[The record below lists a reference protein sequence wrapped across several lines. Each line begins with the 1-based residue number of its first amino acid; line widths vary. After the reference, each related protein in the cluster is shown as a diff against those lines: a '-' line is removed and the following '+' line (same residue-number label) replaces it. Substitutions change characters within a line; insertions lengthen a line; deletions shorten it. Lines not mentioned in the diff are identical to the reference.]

1 MIAGAGGQC
10 DGRWSPAG
18 VTMTIAQTR
27 RRFVVASAAA
37 AFSVAALSPAAA
49 ASRKWRLGLLGD
61 APDSFWDALRQGLRA
76 MNYAEGR
83 DLDLDFARAEG
94 EFDRFQALADQ
105 LVNRKNDLIV
115 AAGITATLAAKRAT
129 ASLPIIMVIGSDPVQ
144 AGLVA
149 SVARPG
155 GNITG
160 FTAVNSA
167 LSPKRLE
174 LLREALPGIGKIAI
188 LANATS
194 ASFGAS
200 VAEVETAAKNIGIAV
215 HVQGIRNEADLETA
229 FPAMRAAG
237 AGAAVILPSTL
248 LFRLRERIAGLAR
261 DSLLPTMSPDR
272 DFVEAGGLMSY
283 APSYPAMYRRAA
295 VYADLILKGKKPA
308 ELPVEQPT
316 TFELA
321 INQKAAGALR
331 LTIPESILRRADE
344 VIL

>member
-1 MIAGAGGQC
+1 MNIA
-10 DGRWSPAG
+10 P
-18 VTMTIAQTR
+18 TR
-27 RRFVVASAAA
+27 RRLVVASAAA
-37 AFSVAALSPAAA
+37 ALCAAAFSPAT
-49 ASRKWRLGLLGD
+49 ASSRIWRLGLLGD
-61 APDSFWDALRQGLRA
+61 APESFWDALRQGLRA

-83 DLDLDFARAEG
+83 DLKLDFGRAEG
-94 EFDRFQALADQ
+94 DFDRLPALAEQ
-105 LVNRKNDLIV
+105 LVERKNDLIV
-115 AAGITATLAAKRAT
+115 AAGITATRAAKRAT

-149 SVARPG
+149 SLARPG

-174 LLREALPGIGKIAI
+174 LLREALPGISKVAI

-200 VAEVETAAKNIGIAV
+200 VAEIGTAAKGIGIAV
-215 HVQGIRNEADLETA
+215 HVQGMRNEADLESA
-229 FPAMRAAG
+229 FSAIKAAG
-237 AGAAVILPSTL
+237 AGAVIVLPSTL
-248 LFRLRERIAGLAR
+248 LFRLRERIADLAR
-261 DSLLPTMSPDR
+261 ASLLPTMSPDR

-295 VYADLILKGKKPA
+295 VYVDLIFKGKAPA

-321 INQKAAGALR
+321 INQKTATALG

-344 VIL
+344 VLL